1 MSQKSRTAEA
11 TLRFLPAPGAKVTA
25 EEREVSAVSR
35 VIALMEMTAARLVQ
49 QGLDSEQTSVGITM
63 NVTHVDPAVA
73 SGDFHGASVRAVAR
87 YRGVAGKLHY
97 IVIDAFDESG
107 LIASA
112 EHTRAI
118 VNGRRTRGSIRRRS
132 GMRAMVPGI

>member
-11 TLRFLPAPGAKVTA
+11 TLRFLPARGAKVSA

-35 VIALMEMTAARLVQ
+35 VIALMEMAAARLVQ
-49 QGLDSEQTSVGITM
+49 QGLDSEHSSVGIAM
-63 NVTHVDPAVA
+63 NVTHAAPACA
-73 SGDFHGASVRAVAR
+73 SGNFRGAIVRAVAS

-118 VNGRRTRGSIRRRS
+118 VIGHRTQAPMRRRS
-132 GMRAMVPGI
+132 GMRSMLLEV